1 MTDEGEETAVSPGD
15 RRQYGRVV
23 VAVLAAATLVLA
35 AAALPAVVGSGAA
48 PALSL
53 VPLEQANA
61 GGDAADAAA
70 DAASG
75 RDAAGAA
82 GAAGAA
88 DATGATGG
96 ATNLSGS
103 ELGALSSAE
112 STRIGGQTA
121 PGSGDNP
128 LRNQS
133 TEIHFVVESEQP
145 SYWRTGAYGEYTG
158 QGFERVDDT
167 QSFDG
172 RVDPGPLRG
181 ERVAYEVRLRQ
192 SATALPTVWR
202 PARVDTPEGTRLAA
216 GTSLSVTDGVPAG
229 TTYRGVS
236 YAPAREPVVLRTAGR
251 NYPAAVR
258 EQYLGLP
265 DDPDTERVARFTD
278 NLTSDANTPYTTA
291 VRIEEWLETN
301 KEYSL
306 SATHDPADG
315 TVASQFVFEM
325 STGYCEYFAA
335 TMTAMLRTQDIPARY
350 VVGYS
355 TGQQTAPGEYTV
367 RAMNAHAWVE
377 VYFPDVGWVRF
388 DPTPGS
394 SRLTTERRAFADG
407 TDQSTA
413 AYNPDESGSPGESF
427 TPAQTPTGGDQTVDG
442 ATAEAD
448 GQRANATGQT
458 ADGTGVTSGTATN
471 ESGTVIGGER
481 TATGEDSESGT
492 TDSGRETGSPPTGE
506 DTTTTVTERVTGT
519 PAGDVTATG
528 DRTNTSGT
536 TTGGEGTTSGGTT
549 TTDDQ
554 TTEDETTTDDQ
565 TTEDETTTDDQ
576 TTEDETTTDDQTD
589 DTREN
594 NETTGADPSGETTT
608 RPPIRAELNR
618 TAVPGATVAV
628 TITRDGEPVV
638 ARVSFNGAPT
648 GVTNA
653 SGVVVGEVPYAREL
667 NVTVTPRT
675 RGALASGGTTAV
687 ATSAAAPAGNVTT
700 VATSDATA
708 ITPTTNPATTEN
720 DTGSNSTTYTLDT
733 RASVSVVGSVRSG
746 REVTVVATVSDVP
759 VRGGAVLLGGSRVAR
774 TDRLGRATVRLPTEP
789 GTYTLGVQRGPVAG
803 NRSVTIHR
811 LNLTSEVEWPI
822 AVPFAPVTVTTTLDG
837 DTVDG
842 ATVRRGGA
850 VVGETGPSG
859 RVTATLPAR
868 DRSTFVARAGGQ
880 RATTAVTGVLRTT
893 AVLVIG
899 VTTLVGVVAVAARRV
914 GVGPTAVARRLRRAS
929 AAAAQAVL
937 AGVLWVADAADRAGA
952 ALVRLVADLVTRR
965 LALTQLPAR
974 LAHLSAAAAAV
985 LAAGVL
991 AAFGRI
997 RGPLG
1002 RRGETPTGTAG
1013 GDDDGQTLSAQRV
1026 IRKAWRQFVTGLSV
1040 RRVRTKTPGE
1050 LARWALER
1058 DGLPAAPVRRLR
1070 DGYRAVEYGAADP
1083 TAYVDRVRTALAGV
1097 RGDAADDSGDDER
1110 TDTQDRTDMQDGRPG
1125 DGTGHGNRSGSG
1137 DGTKSEDGS
1146 EMGGR
1151 S

>member
-1 MTDEGEETAVSPGD
+1 MLFSLICVYTVALRSLRSLSSVAYLLLPTSTLISRRSSYPTVTDEGEETAVSPGD

-278 NLTSDANTPYTTA
+278 NLTSDASTPYTTA
-291 VRIEEWLETN
+291 VKIEEWLETN

-335 TMTAMLRTQDIPARY
+335 TMTAMLRTQNVPARY

-427 TPAQTPTGGDQTVDG
+427 TPAQTPTGGDETVDG

-458 ADGTGVTSGTATN
+458 ANGTGVTSGTATN
-471 ESGTVIGGER
+471 ESGTVTGGER

-492 TDSGRETGSPPTGE
+492 TDSGRETGTPPTGE

-536 TTGGEGTTSGGTT
+536 TTGGEGTTSSGTT

-594 NETTGADPSGETTT
+594 NDRGASVVQRCPDRRHERLRG
-608 RPPIRAELNR
+608 RGRR
-618 TAVPGATVAV
+618 GAV
-628 TITRDGEPVV
+628 R
-638 ARVSFNGAPT
+638 
-648 GVTNA
+648 
-653 SGVVVGEVPYAREL
+653 
-667 NVTVTPRT
+667 PRT
-675 RGALASGGTTAV
+675 ERHRH
-687 ATSAAAPAGNVTT
+687 ATHTRSARQRRYNGRR
-700 VATSDATA
+700 DQ
-708 ITPTTNPATTEN
+708 
-720 DTGSNSTTYTLDT
+720 
-733 RASVSVVGSVRSG
+733 RRRSG
-746 REVTVVATVSDVP
+746 RQRHDCRDQRRDCHNAHD
-759 VRGGAVLLGGSRVAR
+759 
-774 TDRLGRATVRLPTEP
+774 EP
-789 GTYTLGVQRGPVAG
+789 R
-803 NRSVTIHR
+803 NHRERHR
-811 LNLTSEVEWPI
+811 LQ
-822 AVPFAPVTVTTTLDG
+822 LD
-837 DTVDG
+837 DVH
-842 ATVRRGGA
+842 
-850 VVGETGPSG
+850 
-859 RVTATLPAR
+859 AR
-868 DRSTFVARAGGQ
+868 HT
-880 RATTAVTGVLRTT
+880 
-893 AVLVIG
+893 
-899 VTTLVGVVAVAARRV
+899 RV
-914 GVGPTAVARRLRRAS
+914 GVGRRQRTERSRSDDRRD
-929 AAAAQAVL
+929 
-937 AGVLWVADAADRAGA
+937 GVGRAGA
-952 ALVRLVADLVTRR
+952 RWCGVTRWESRRPDGPPRTCDGAAPDGAGDVHARGPAWTGRGQPECDDPPTEPDQRGGVADRG
-965 LALTQLPAR
+965 
-974 LAHLSAAAAAV
+974 AV
-985 LAAGVL
+985 RSGD
-991 AAFGRI
+991 
-997 RGPLG
+997 
-1002 RRGETPTGTAG
+1002 
-1013 GDDDGQTLSAQRV
+1013 GDDDT
-1026 IRKAWRQFVTGLSV
+1026 
-1040 RRVRTKTPGE
+1040 RRRHSRRCDGA
-1050 LARWALER
+1050 ARW
-1058 DGLPAAPVRRLR
+1058 
-1070 DGYRAVEYGAADP
+1070 
-1083 TAYVDRVRTALAGV
+1083 
-1097 RGDAADDSGDDER
+1097 
-1110 TDTQDRTDMQDGRPG
+1110 
-1125 DGTGHGNRSGSG
+1125 
-1137 DGTKSEDGS
+1137 
-1146 EMGGR
+1146 GGCR
-1151 S
+1151 